1 MWRIPHQG
9 HPAVCLYSVRSGS
22 TGFIMKLKVS
32 FLLRKVMLL
41 AVFFTLAEGA
51 RAQELRLVPLGSAY
65 GCMDY
70 SIELRLVGAGK
81 PVFGYQ
87 VSLSYPA
94 DSFEPVSFE
103 GELEGWSSRR
113 SGRFPFAPASPCEQW
128 ADGNGVDRILV
139 SASVYPDPGVVGR
152 TVADEAAGGDV
163 LLGRIVFRP
172 RDGAA
177 GGTFSATEGGCPGLL
192 GSLVEY
198 PTAFFDADGRTLELE
213 SQPLVAPILS
223 AEVEDLACRPVDG
236 ARAEL
241 SWSPPGAAASVETV
255 QVSRDGTPP
264 VFLPVDS
271 GSYLDEPGPGLHRY
285 EITSLFADGRESCI
299 SSCEVE
305 IVIEGEEV
313 LFIRGDSDSNDRV
326 NLSDAIQILRY
337 LYQAAGIECR
347 DAADVND
354 SGRIELADA
363 IYLLNFVFQ
372 SGAGIPLPYPAAGAD
387 PTPDGL
393 GCRPSA

>member
-1 MWRIPHQG
+1 
-9 HPAVCLYSVRSGS
+9 
-22 TGFIMKLKVS
+22 
-32 FLLRKVMLL
+32 MLL
-41 AVFFTLAEGA
+41 AVFFTLAEGVK
-51 RAQELRLVPLGSAY
+51 AQELRLVPLGSAY
-65 GCMDY
+65 GCVDY
-70 SIELRLVGAGK
+70 SVELRLVGAGQ

-103 GELEGWSSRR
+103 GELEGWSVRR

-152 TVADEAAGGDV
+152 TVADEATGADV

-172 RDGAA
+172 RDGAT
-177 GGTFSATEGGCPGLL
+177 GGTFSAAEAGCPGLL

-198 PTAFFDADGRTLELE
+198 PTAFFDAGGRTLELE
-213 SQPLVAPILS
+213 SQPLAAPILS

-236 ARAEL
+236 ERAEL
-241 SWSPPGAAASVETV
+241 TWSPPAAAASVETV
-255 QVSRDGTPP
+255 QISRDGVPP
-264 VFLPVDS
+264 VFVPVGS

-285 EITSLFADGRESCI
+285 EVRSVFSDGLESCI
-299 SSCEVE
+299 SACEVE

-337 LYQAAGIECR
+337 LYQAAELECR

-372 SGAGIPLPYPAAGAD
+372 SGAGIPLPYPSAGAD

-393 GCRPSA
+393 GCRPSV

>member
-1 MWRIPHQG
+1 
-9 HPAVCLYSVRSGS
+9 
-22 TGFIMKLKVS
+22 MKLQES
-32 FLLRKVMLL
+32 FLHPKIMLL
-41 AVFFTLAEGA
+41 AVFIAVFFTLAEGA
-51 RAQELRLVPLGSAY
+51 KAQELRLVPQGPAY
-65 GCMDY
+65 GCMDF
-70 SIELRLVGAGK
+70 SIELRLVGTGQ

-103 GELEGWSSRR
+103 GELEGWSIRR

-128 ADGNGVDRILV
+128 SDGNGVDRILI
-139 SASVYPDPGVVGR
+139 SASVYPDPGVPGR
-152 TVADEAAGGDV
+152 AVADEISGADV
-163 LLGRIVFRP
+163 LLGRIIFQP

-177 GGTFSATEGGCPGLL
+177 GGTFSTAEGACPELF
-192 GSLVEY
+192 GSSVEY
-198 PTAFFDADGRTLELE
+198 PTAFFDTGGRTLALE

-223 AEVEDLACRPVDG
+223 AEVEDLSCRPVDG
-236 ARAEL
+236 GMAEL
-241 SWSPPGAAASVETV
+241 TWSPPGAAGSVETV
-255 QVSRDGTPP
+255 RISRDGTPL
-264 VFLPVDS
+264 VILPVDA
-271 GSYLDEPGPGLHRY
+271 GTHLDEPPPGPHLY
-285 EITSLFADGRESCI
+285 EITSLFTDGRESCV

-337 LYQAAGIECR
+337 LYQSAGIECR

-372 SGAGIPLPYPAAGAD
+372 SGLEIPPPFPAAGAD

-393 GCRPSA
+393 GCRPSAA